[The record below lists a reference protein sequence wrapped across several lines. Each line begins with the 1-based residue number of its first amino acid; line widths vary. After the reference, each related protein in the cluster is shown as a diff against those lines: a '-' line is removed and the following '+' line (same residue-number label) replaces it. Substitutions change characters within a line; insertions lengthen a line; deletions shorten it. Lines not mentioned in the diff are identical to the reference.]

1 VDANLREQ
9 FDRAVTD
16 DPGADAGEMAAAAIV
31 QGARVRR
38 RRRQLA
44 AAGAAAGLVGVLGIG
59 VVVHLQPAPTKS
71 AAPAVTVAA
80 AMMPVAAPS
89 CSVKPVESDAT
100 DVAIFL
106 AFGATAEQRSA
117 LASKLEH
124 DSRVGDMRF
133 EDRAQAYQRFRN
145 LWVNDPDFVASVS
158 PANLPEL
165 FRVRLVDPRQ
175 YTAFRADYAGI
186 GGVDQ
191 IAGRIC
197 PAAAPLGGVK

>member
-1 VDANLREQ
+1 MDANLREQ
-9 FDRAVTD
+9 FDRAVRD
-16 DPGADAGEMAAAAIV
+16 DPGADAGEMALTAIV
-31 QGARVRR
+31 EGGRVRR

-44 AAGAAAGLVGVLGIG
+44 AAGVAAGLVGVLGIG
-59 VVVHLQPAPTKS
+59 VVVNQQSAPTS
-71 AAPAVTVAA
+71 PVAPPVTVAA

-106 AFGATAEQRSA
+106 AFDSTAEQRSV

-124 DSRVGDMRF
+124 DSRVRDVRF
-133 EDRAQAYQRFRN
+133 EDRAQAYQRFQN

-175 YTAFRADYAGI
+175 YTAFRADYAATD
-186 GGVDQ
+186 GVDQ

-197 PAAAPLGGVK
+197 PAAAPVGGVK